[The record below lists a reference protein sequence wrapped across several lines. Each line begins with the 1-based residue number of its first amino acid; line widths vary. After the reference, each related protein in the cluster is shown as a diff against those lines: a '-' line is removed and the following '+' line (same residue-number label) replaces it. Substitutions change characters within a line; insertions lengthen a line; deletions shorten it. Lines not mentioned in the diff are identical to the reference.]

1 MDTVEQALLWHQDGN
16 DLMFYVVFKG
26 LKDCMTYNNRERKI
40 NRVYLVVRLGS
51 VFFSVVWSS
60 WCQVDRLC
68 HWAAPLSLHQIN
80 HYFTLG
86 CHS

>member
-40 NRVYLVVRLGS
+40 NRVYLVVWLGS
-51 VFFSVVWSS
+51 VFFSVV
-60 WCQVDRLC
+60 
-68 HWAAPLSLHQIN
+68 
-80 HYFTLG
+80 
-86 CHS
+86 